1 MAEEADTR
9 SEGDTK
15 PAGKSKLL
23 MIAGVV
29 VLLALGGGGY
39 FYYKKSQTV
48 GAENLPVKKEAGFIE
63 IKDMMVGAAGASME
77 QMLERPRYFRIRIVL
92 ELSDGSQVPAVQ
104 ALLPRVEDI
113 LQTYLRELQPS
124 DIEGSAN
131 IFRLKEELL
140 RRVNMAVQPNKVDAI
155 LFKELLVQ

>member
-1 MAEEADTR
+1 MAEVSDTR

-23 MIAGVV
+23 IIAGFFF
-29 VLLALGGGGY
+29 LFALGGGGY
-39 FYYKKSQTV
+39 FFYKKSQMAST
-48 GAENLPVKKEAGFIE
+48 ENLPVKKEAGFIE

>member
-1 MAEEADTR
+1 MAEGSETS

-23 MIAGVV
+23 IIIGAV

-39 FYYKKSQTV
+39 FYYKKSQA
-48 GAENLPVKKEAGFIE
+48 AEAELLPVKKVTGFIE
-63 IKDMMVGAAGASME
+63 IKDMMVGAAGASIE
-77 QMLERPRYFRIRIVL
+77 QALDRPRYFRIRIVL

-113 LQTYLRELQPS
+113 FQTYLRELQPS

-140 RRVNMAVQPNKVDAI
+140 RRVNMAVKPNKVDAI

>member
-1 MAEEADTR
+1 MDRETREPFELLDEIEKTLALDVTPLTWPIGTGRDFKGTYDLRNGTIRKFGAEEGEA
-9 SEGDTK
+9 SPE
-15 PAGKSKLL
+15 S
-23 MIAGVV
+23 VE
-29 VLLALGGGGY
+29 AL
-39 FYYKKSQTV
+39 
-48 GAENLPVKKEAGFIE
+48 
-63 IKDMMVGAAGASME
+63 VGAAGASVE
-77 QMLERPRYFRIRIVL
+77 QALERPRYFRIRIVL
-92 ELSDGSQVPAVQ
+92 ELSDGSQVPALQ

-113 LQTYLRELQPS
+113 FQTYLRELQPS

>member
-1 MAEEADTR
+1 
-9 SEGDTK
+9 
-15 PAGKSKLL
+15 
-23 MIAGVV
+23 
-29 VLLALGGGGY
+29 
-39 FYYKKSQTV
+39 
-48 GAENLPVKKEAGFIE
+48 
-63 IKDMMVGAAGASME
+63 ME
-77 QMLERPRYFRIRIVL
+77 QALERPRYFRIRIVL

-113 LQTYLRELQPS
+113 FQTYLRELQPS